1 MCIFCKI
8 VNKEL
13 PSKIEYEDEKYMAF
27 YDINP
32 KAPIHLLIIP
42 KKHVE
47 NLNDLDESDIGIVS
61 DMALLAKNLAKKLG
75 IDKSG
80 YRIVINNGPDS
91 GQEVYHIHMH
101 LLGGNFLGSKLFAK
115 IWKF

>member
-13 PSKIEYEDEKYMAF
+13 PSKIEYEDENYMAF

-42 KKHVE
+42 KKHIG
-47 NLNDLDESDIGIVS
+47 NLNDMDESNVKMIA
-61 DMALLAKNLAKKLG
+61 DMAIIAKNLAKKLN

-101 LLGGNFLGSKLFAK
+101 LLGGNFLGSKLFA
-115 IWKF
+115 

>member
-1 MCIFCKI
+1 MCVFCKI

-47 NLNDLDESDIGIVS
+47 NLNDMDESDISMIS

-115 IWKF
+115 I

>member
-1 MCIFCKI
+1 MCVFCKI

-47 NLNDLDESDIGIVS
+47 NLNDMDESDISMIS

-115 IWKF
+115 IWKS

>member
-13 PSKIEYEDEKYMAF
+13 PSKIEYEDENYMAF

-42 KKHVE
+42 KKHIG
-47 NLNDLDESDIGIVS
+47 NLNDMDDSNVKMIA
-61 DMALLAKNLAKKLG
+61 DMALIAKNLAKKLN

-101 LLGGNFLGSKLFAK
+101 LLGGNFLGSKLFA
-115 IWKF
+115 